1 LASAL
6 IGTARTGG
14 QPETLLDLAAAQALR
29 RRAGVALVA
38 AAGQP
43 VPAPAEALADDVPTV
58 GPAAAARA
66 GDLLALDSTGRD
78 AAPVRDMAGRLEL
91 LAEWLAAAQAAGRR
105 LPAELVPAVL
115 DAGRRHVG
123 LRPYLAT
130 VAGPLAGWL
139 AGQRRDWSYASPARP
154 AGGPPTAT
162 EPAAE
167 PADEREPAEEG
178 EAAEVWQLGTTGQ
191 RAGYLRRLRQRAPDR
206 ARELLAAGWDAEPPE
221 DRMELLGTFA
231 VGLSDADE
239 PLLELALDDRRKQVR
254 DLAADLL
261 GRLPGSGY
269 ARRMADR
276 AAACVHLGPGRI
288 EITPPDACDRAMRR
302 DGIAPKPP
310 AGTGARAWWL
320 EEILA
325 RTPLRVWPEPA
336 ALLGRAMSDEWVV
349 PVRRGLARAAAGQRD
364 GEWAA
369 ALADPLT
376 ADVAVHGHP
385 EDRLLLEA
393 LYDVLPARE
402 LAERAAAV
410 LRRGLAD
417 ARAVGIEH
425 VLALCPGPW
434 PPAVAEAVFG
444 ALGEQVGSRGAGW
457 RAAGLCELAA
467 LRLPADLAPR
477 ARALAERLR
486 AVRSNDP
493 GVAVVE
499 RLATTLRFRHDMY
512 EELA

>member
-1 LASAL
+1 VLASAL

-14 QPETLLDLAAAQALR
+14 RPGTLLDVAAAQALR
-29 RRAGVALVA
+29 RRAGVALLA
-38 AAGQP
+38 AAGGPASVRAQ
-43 VPAPAEALADDVPTV
+43 APADGVPTV
-58 GPAAAARA
+58 GPAPAARA
-66 GDLLALDSTGRD
+66 GDLLALDSAGRD

-91 LAEWLAAAQAAGRR
+91 LTEWLAAAQGAGRR
-105 LPAELVPAVL
+105 LPAELVPALL
-115 DAGRRHVG
+115 DAGRRHAG
-123 LRPYLAT
+123 LRPYLDT
-130 VAGPLAGWL
+130 VGGPLAGWL
-139 AGQRRDWSYASPARP
+139 AAQRRDWAYAAPARP
-154 AGGPPTAT
+154 GGEPAAGT
-162 EPAAE
+162 EPAGRQERRPAE
-167 PADEREPAEEG
+167 EPAEI
-178 EAAEVWQLGTTGQ
+178 WQFGATGQ
-191 RAGYLRRLRQRAPDR
+191 RAAYLRRLRRLAPDR
-206 ARELLAAGWDAEPPE
+206 ARELLVAGWDAEPPE
-221 DRMELLGTFA
+221 DRVALLGTFA

-239 PLLELALDDRRKQVR
+239 PLLERALDDRRKQVR

-261 GRLPGSGY
+261 GGLPGSGY
-269 ARRMADR
+269 ARRMAAR
-276 AAACVHLGPGRI
+276 AAACVHLGPGRV

-320 EEILA
+320 EEVLA

-336 ALLGRAMSDEWVV
+336 AFLGRAVSDEWVV

-364 GEWAA
+364 GRWAA

-376 ADVAVHGHP
+376 ADVVAHGHP

-393 LYDVLPARE
+393 LYDALPARE

-434 PPAVAEAVFG
+434 PPTVAEAVFA
-444 ALGEQVGSRGAGW
+444 ALGEQVGPRAAGW
-457 RAAGLCELAA
+457 RAAALCELAA
-467 LRLPADLAPR
+467 LRLPAGLAPQ
-477 ARALAERLR
+477 ALALAERLR
-486 AVRSNDP
+486 AVRPNDP

-499 RLATTLRFRHDMY
+499 RLAATLRYRHDMH